1 MTRAGHEQREAVRM
15 TKARAITGRAM
26 RSIANKL
33 FRIKISSFIIDEFL
47 LDKTF
52 DIKYIFGVRF

>member
-1 MTRAGHEQREAVRM
+1 
-15 TKARAITGRAM
+15 M